1 VKQLSQIDAS
11 IPLIT
16 IITVIFNGVN
26 HLEATIQSVINQNY
40 KNIEYIIIDG
50 GSTDGTVD
58 IIKKYQDRVDFW
70 ISETD
75 KGIYDAMNKG
85 WSIAK
90 DKSYILFL
98 GAGDRIEQ
106 LPDLSKYAGCV
117 GVFGNVSLGN
127 NRLYRSTADLRI
139 RLGNTLHHQ
148 ALLIH
153 KSIHLSPPFDLNY
166 KAYADYDF
174 NARLYNQGIKFI
186 YDNSFRAYA
195 LPGGLTEK
203 FHTKESRTII
213 RRNFGVF
220 WELMATIYYGYQNI
234 RHGFK

>member
-1 VKQLSQIDAS
+1 MENQIF
-11 IPLIT
+11 PLIT
-16 IITVIFNGVN
+16 IITVAFNAEKY
-26 HLEATIQSVINQNY
+26 LESTIKSVIDQNY
-40 KNIEYIIIDG
+40 ENIKYIIIDG
-50 GSTDGTVD
+50 GSTDGTLD
-58 IIKKYQDRVDFW
+58 IIKKYQDRINYW
-70 ISETD
+70 TSESD
-75 KGIYDAMNKG
+75 LGIYDAMNKG
-85 WSIAK
+85 WAVAK
-90 DKSYILFL
+90 DNSYILFL

-106 LPDLSKYAGCV
+106 LPDLSKYVGCT
-117 GVFGNVSLGN
+117 GIFGNVSLGN

-139 RLGNTLHHQ
+139 KLGNTLHHQ

-186 YDNSFRAYA
+186 FDNSFQSYA

-203 FHTKESRTII
+203 FHTEESRTII

-234 RHGFK
+234 RHGLK